1 MDEKQLLQDL
11 NLFVAEAVK
20 LIRSNHNEM
29 TVLSKTNRR
38 DLVTNVDKLVER
50 KIIQLIG
57 ERYPT
62 AKIVSEEY
70 HANSVDS
77 LSGVVFFVDPIDGTM
92 NFVQQ
97 YDHFAVMIGVY
108 IDGEPFGGIIA
119 DVTNETN
126 YYGSKN
132 LGIFKNGEKMSPV
145 LDKGIGEGLI
155 SVSSYFVLAD
165 RFSVQELIK
174 HSLGLRILGSAGI
187 EFTEIFDQKQIAY
200 ISHLQ
205 PWDLAA
211 GRFIAESLGLR
222 VTTIDGGAPSMLK
235 SENVIIST
243 KQLHETAMEVLHG
256 KL

>member
-1 MDEKQLLQDL
+1 MNENQLLQDL
-11 NLFVAEAVK
+11 NLFVTEAVQ
-20 LIRSNHNEM
+20 IITTNHHDM
-29 TVLSKTNRR
+29 TVANKTSKR

-50 KIIQLIG
+50 RINSLIE
-57 ERYPT
+57 ERYPS

-70 HANSVDS
+70 NAHS
-77 LSGVVFFVDPIDGTM
+77 LESMAGLVFFVDPIDGTM

-97 YDHFAVMIGVY
+97 YDHFAVMVGVY
-108 IDGEPFGGIIA
+108 RDGDPFAGIIH
-119 DVTNETN
+119 DVTNSVS

-132 LGIFKNGEKMSPV
+132 TGIFKNGVEMPPV
-145 LDKGIGEGLI
+145 PDRDISEGLV
-155 SVSSYFVLAD
+155 SVSSYFVLED
-165 RFSVQELIK
+165 RFSVQSLIK
-174 HSLGLRILGSAGI
+174 RSLGLRILGSAGI

-211 GRFIAESLGLR
+211 GRFIAEKLGLR
-222 VTTIDGGAPSMLK
+222 VTTIDGEPPSMLK